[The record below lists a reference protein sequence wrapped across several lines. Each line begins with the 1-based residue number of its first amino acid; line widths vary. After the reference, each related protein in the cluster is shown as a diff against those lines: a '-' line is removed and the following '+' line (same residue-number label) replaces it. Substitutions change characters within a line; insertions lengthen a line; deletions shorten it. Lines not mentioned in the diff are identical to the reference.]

1 MKEKGFLFKIIN
13 SFAEKVAPKLY
24 VHSVSD
30 IDFEKLKKIG
40 IEGIVLD
47 LDNTILPWK
56 DYNVPPISLN
66 WVNEGK
72 KQGMKFFILSNTIHT
87 KRLAH
92 ISETLKCDYI
102 HPAFKP
108 QPINYYRA
116 AKKLK
121 ISPKNMACVG
131 DQLFTDIKGGNKAGF
146 YTILVDQIDQKEFK
160 GTKIS
165 RFFEKIIKKY
175 IKSID
180 LIL

>member
-1 MKEKGFLFKIIN
+1 MNILEKIGE
-13 SFAEKVAPKLY
+13 SVAPKEY

-30 IDFEKLKKIG
+30 IDFDKLKNMGLKG
-40 IEGIVLD
+40 IILD

-56 DYNVPPISLN
+56 DYDVPSVSLN
-66 WVNEGK
+66 WVEKGK
-72 KQGMKFFILSNTIHT
+72 KAGIKFFVLSNTIHT

-92 ISETLKCDYI
+92 VTEILGCDYI

-108 QPINYYRA
+108 WPVNYIRA
-116 AKKLK
+116 AKKMK
-121 ISPKNMACVG
+121 ISVKETACVG
-131 DQLFTDIKGGNKAGF
+131 DQLFTDIKGGNRAGL
-146 YTILVDQIDQKEFK
+146 YTILVDPLEYKEFK

-165 RFFEKIIKKY
+165 RFFEKIIKKH